1 MLINGKSSLSEGLKD
16 FSAVILTGGSS
27 GIGKSFIKLMGK
39 LQPAVVICNLSR
51 RSPDMFSEE
60 LKLRHVPCDFGK
72 RDQILQGV
80 EVVLSILNREVPE
93 GRVLLINNS
102 GYGSH
107 GAFLEAD
114 LGNELGIIDV
124 NIRAMVE
131 LTGHFLPTLKAR
143 GGAIINVASTAA
155 FQPTPLLATYGAS
168 KAFVLHW
175 SLALREELRGNGNG
189 VHVLAVC
196 PGPTAT
202 GFAVRAG
209 VKPGSVP
216 GGVGQTPDDVV
227 EISLRAL
234 VARRAVVV
242 CGWKNR
248 WLARFSAVLPKTWT
262 AAIALRVIGRVQ
274 SAERLEG
281 NA

>member
-27 GIGKSFIKLMGK
+27 GIGKSFIKLMGT

-60 LKLRHVPCDFGK
+60 LKLRHVPCDFSK

-107 GAFLEAD
+107 GPFLEAD

-124 NIRAMVE
+124 NIRALVE
-131 LTGHFLPTLKAR
+131 LTGRLLPTLKAR

-155 FQPTPLLATYGAS
+155 FQPTPLLTTYGAS

-175 SLALREELRGNGNG
+175 SLALREELRGHG

-202 GFAVRAG
+202 GFAARAG
-209 VKPGSVP
+209 VQSGSVP
-216 GGVGQTPDDVV
+216 GGAGQTPDDVV

-234 VARRAVVV
+234 AARRAVVV

-248 WLARFSAVLPKTWT
+248 WLARISAVLPKTWT

-274 SAERLEG
+274 ATESEED

>member
-1 MLINGKSSLSEGLKD
+1 MPLDANASLGEVLKE

-27 GIGKSFIKLMGK
+27 GIGKSFIKLMEK
-39 LQPAVVICNLSR
+39 VQPSLVICNLSR
-51 RSPDMFSEE
+51 RSPDMFSTE
-60 LKLRHVPCDFGK
+60 LKLRHVPCDFSREG
-72 RDQILQGV
+72 DILQGV
-80 EVVLSILNREVPE
+80 GSVVSILDREVPE

-102 GYGSH
+102 GYGSF
-107 GAFLEAD
+107 GRFLEAD
-114 LGNELGIIDV
+114 LGNELGMIDV

-131 LTGHFLPTLKAR
+131 LTGRLLPTLKAR
-143 GGAIINVASTAA
+143 GGAIINIASTAA

-175 SLALREELRGNGNG
+175 SLALREELKGSG

-202 GFAVRAG
+202 GFGTRAG
-209 VKPGSVP
+209 VKSDSVP
-216 GGVGQTPDDVV
+216 GGVGHGPDDVV
-227 EISLRAL
+227 KISLRAL
-234 VARRAVVV
+234 AARRAVVV

-248 WLARFSAVLPKTWT
+248 ILAAFSALLPKTWT
-262 AAIALRVIGRVQ
+262 AALALRVIGRVQ
-274 SAERLEG
+274 RAKD